1 LPERTDGRGKG
12 ADCRLGTRSGFGGFF
27 NMAAEKSSIAQC
39 AEIRG
44 PDADGFVWLRL
55 VRRGE
60 DDAVIA
66 LPAESAKELLRWR
79 DVDHHTTAECAE
91 VVGPDANGKIWLN
104 LVAGGKKT
112 QVEVHSDQA
121 RDLLR
126 WRDRFYERAERTNDD
141 PRGNLPP
148 PAEDQSG

>member
-1 LPERTDGRGKG
+1 
-12 ADCRLGTRSGFGGFF
+12 
-27 NMAAEKSSIAQC
+27 MAAERSSIAQC

-60 DDAVIA
+60 DDSLIA
-66 LPAESAKELLRWR
+66 LPAESAEELLRWR

-91 VVGPDANGKIWLN
+91 VVGPGADGKVWII
-104 LVAGGKKT
+104 LVAGDKKT
-112 QVEVHSDQA
+112 QVEVRRRDQA
-121 RDLLR
+121 RDLTR
-126 WRDRFYERAERTNDD
+126 WRDRFYERAERKKDD
-141 PRGNLPP
+141 PRGNVPP